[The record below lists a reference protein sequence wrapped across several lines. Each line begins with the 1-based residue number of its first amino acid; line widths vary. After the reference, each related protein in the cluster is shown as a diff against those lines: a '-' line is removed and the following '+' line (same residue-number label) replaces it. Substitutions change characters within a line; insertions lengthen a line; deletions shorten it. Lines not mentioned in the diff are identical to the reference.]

1 MTPTAYAQHYRTIT
15 TQTASQGQLLL
26 QLYQGAM
33 KQIGQARVAIEGND
47 AATAHRHIMRAQEIV
62 QELQRTLDHQQSP
75 ELAGRLDALYT
86 YFRQQLI
93 AANIR
98 KDTQPLDDVL
108 GMLRQLH
115 GAWQA
120 AVRQTTR
127 QAS

>member
-33 KQIGQARVAIEGND
+33 KQIGQARVAIESND
-47 AATAHRHIMRAQEIV
+47 PAAAHHHIMRAQDIV
-62 QELQRTLDHQQSP
+62 QELHHTLDHKQSP
-75 ELAGRLDALYT
+75 ELAGRLAALYS
-86 YFRQQLI
+86 YFRQRLI
-93 AANIR
+93 AANIQ
-98 KDTQPLDDVL
+98 KDVQPLDEIL

-115 GAWQA
+115 GAWQT